1 MCALTYRSASALPF
15 CVCSFPRRSFTLP
28 GVP

>member
-15 CVCSFPRRSFTLP
+15 SACSFPRRSFTLP